1 MFRIVSWLLIL
12 GAIPFSVPVLAI
24 ERNTE
29 HTVSLSP
36 GEKSP
41 PATLADMRWLEGHWV
56 GDAFGGV
63 GEETWMAPSGGSML
77 GMYRIVRDGKPV
89 FFEIMMLVERQGSL
103 TLTLKHFN
111 ADLTGWE
118 EKDKVVEFP
127 LVAVEKNAIH
137 FAGMSFHPS
146 GDTLTVY
153 LAIEQKEGTIREE
166 KFVYRRKKPD

>member
-1 MFRIVSWLLIL
+1 MSRSMSLALAL
-12 GAIPFSVPVLAI
+12 CLLAI
-24 ERNTE
+24 AMQSFAVERNTE

-41 PATLADMRWLEGHWV
+41 PATLAALRWLEGHWV

-63 GEETWMAPSGGSML
+63 AEETWMAPSGGSML
-77 GMYRIVRDGKPV
+77 GMYRIVRDGKPM
-89 FFEIMMLVERQGSL
+89 FFEIMMLVEQQGSL
-103 TLTLKHFN
+103 TMKLKHFN

-127 LVAVEKNAIH
+127 LVAIDKNAIH

-153 LAIEQKEGTIREE
+153 LAIRQKDGKVGEE
-166 KFVYRRKKPD
+166 KFVYRRKKPE